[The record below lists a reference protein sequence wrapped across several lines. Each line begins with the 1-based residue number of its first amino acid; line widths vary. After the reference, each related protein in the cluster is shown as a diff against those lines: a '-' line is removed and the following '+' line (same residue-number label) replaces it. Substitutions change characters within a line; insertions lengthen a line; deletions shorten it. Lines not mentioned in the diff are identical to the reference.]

1 MQTLNSILSKANLKY
16 TIDEVMEEVYADGEV
31 QEFLTQYKDYIDQDM
46 LHTARSRL
54 WEFVREKTNPTHQPK
69 LVLYNSQIEVIYIER
84 NTPLNQKYRDKVP
97 SKLFYDN
104 STRKYKGVTMDDY
117 ETDMNNTQA
126 VGKILYFIKNY
137 QYGDKS
143 KGMWLYG
150 NFGIGKTYLMG
161 AMATELN
168 KRQVGVNFIS
178 ANQLVNDLYET
189 MRKNSMDNSV
199 QKQLDYLSKSE
210 VLIVDD
216 LGTEKMTRNNFV
228 DVFYAVFKY
237 RGEHNKPTFITSNFT
252 KDQYYQHA
260 NQSGNMNRIE
270 IARFKEQIDVLTE
283 EVQMRG
289 ENRRVK
295 A

>member
-1 MQTLNSILSKANLKY
+1 M
-16 TIDEVMEEVYADGEV
+16 
-31 QEFLTQYKDYIDQDM
+31 
-46 LHTARSRL
+46 
-54 WEFVREKTNPTHQPK
+54 
-69 LVLYNSQIEVIYIER
+69 VLYNSQIEVIYIER
-84 NTPLNQKYRDKVP
+84 NTPLNQKYRDRVP

-270 IARFKEQIDVLTE
+270 IARFKEQIDVLAE
-283 EVQMRG
+283 EVQMIG
-289 ENRRVK
+289 QNRRQK

>member
-1 MQTLNSILSKANLKY
+1 MESIGQIVKQANLKY
-16 TIDEVMEEVYADGEV
+16 SLDEVMAEIYEDIEV
-31 QEFLTQYKDYIDQDM
+31 QEFLTQYKDYIDKDM
-46 LHTARSRL
+46 LHIARSRL
-54 WEFVREKTNPTHQPK
+54 SEFVREKNNPTHEPK
-69 LVLYNSQIEVIYIER
+69 LVLYNSQIDVVYIER
-84 NTPLNQKYRDKVP
+84 NTPLTQKYRDRVP

-104 STRKYKGVTMDDY
+104 STRKYKGVGMDDY

-126 VGKILYFIKNY
+126 VGKVLYFIKNY

-143 KGMWLYG
+143 KGMWIHG
-150 NFGIGKTYLMG
+150 SFGIGKTYLMG

-168 KRQVGVNFIS
+168 KRKVGVNFIS

-189 MRKNSMDNSV
+189 MRKNSLDNSV

-210 VLIVDD
+210 VLIIDD

-228 DVFYAVFKY
+228 DVFYAILKY

-260 NQSGNMNRIE
+260 NASGNMNRIE
-270 IARFKEQIDVLTE
+270 IARFKEQVDVLTE

>member
-1 MQTLNSILSKANLKY
+1 MESIGQIVKQANLKY
-16 TIDEVMEEVYADGEV
+16 SLDEVMAEIYEDIEV
-31 QEFLTQYKDYIDQDM
+31 QEFLTQYKDYIDKDM

-54 WEFVREKTNPTHQPK
+54 SEFVRDKNNPTHEPK

-104 STRKYKGVTMDDY
+104 STRKYKGVRMDDY
-117 ETDMNNTQA
+117 ETDMSNTQA
-126 VGKILYFIKNY
+126 VGKVLYFIKNY

-143 KGMWLYG
+143 KGMWLHG
-150 NFGIGKTYLMG
+150 SFGIGKTYLMG

>member
-1 MQTLNSILSKANLKY
+1 MQSIGQIVKQANLKY
-16 TIDEVMEEVYADGEV
+16 SLDEVMAEIYEDIEV
-31 QEFLTQYKDYIDQDM
+31 QEFLTQYKDYIDKDM
-46 LHTARSRL
+46 LHIARSRL
-54 WEFVREKTNPTHQPK
+54 SEFVREKNNPTHEPK

-84 NTPLNQKYRDKVP
+84 NTPLTQKYRDRVP

-104 STRKYKGVTMDDY
+104 STRKYKGVNMDDY
-117 ETDMNNTQA
+117 ETDMSNTQA
-126 VGKILYFIKNY
+126 VGKVLYFIKNY

-143 KGMWLYG
+143 KGMWLHG
-150 NFGIGKTYLMG
+150 SFGIGKTYLMG

-168 KRQVGVNFIS
+168 KRKVGVNFIS

-189 MRKNSMDNSV
+189 MRKNSLDNSV

-210 VLIVDD
+210 VLIIDD

-228 DVFYAVFKY
+228 DVFYHILKY

-260 NQSGNMNRIE
+260 NNSGVLDRIE
-270 IARFKEQIDVLTE
+270 IARFKEQVDVLTE

>member
-1 MQTLNSILSKANLKY
+1 MKSIGQLIGYSDLKY
-16 TIDEVMEEVYADGEV
+16 SMAEVLEEVYADNEV
-31 QEFLTQYKDYIDQDM
+31 QEFLKQYKDYIDEEM
-46 LHTARSRL
+46 LHTARGRL
-54 WEFVREKTNPTHQPK
+54 WEFVKEKTNPTHQPK
-69 LVLYNSQIEVIYIER
+69 LVLYNSQIEVINIER

-104 STRKYKGVTMDDY
+104 STRKYKGVTMGEY

-126 VGKILYFIKNY
+126 VGKIIYFLKNY

-143 KGMWLYG
+143 KGMWLHG
-150 NFGIGKTYLMG
+150 SFGIGKTYLMG
-161 AMATELN
+161 AMATELS

-178 ANQLVNDLYET
+178 ASQLVNDLYET
-189 MRKNSMDNSV
+189 MRKNSLDNSV

-228 DVFYAVFKY
+228 DVFYAIFKY

-283 EVQMRG
+283 EIQMRG